1 MPVDFLTTEREE
13 SYGRYVA
20 EPSPADLARFFHL
33 DDADRAVLADRRGDH
48 NRLGFGLQLCTL
60 RYLGVFLDDPTA
72 VPPGVAAAL
81 AAQLG
86 VADLVCLDR
95 YRVGETRWDHAIE
108 IRRRYGY
115 RAFEE
120 QPGHLRLV
128 RWLYARAW
136 LGEERP
142 SALFEAAVARL
153 MARKIILPG
162 VSVLERLV
170 ARVRDRAAARL
181 WRRLAMAPDPAQ
193 RAALER
199 LLLVTEEGRQTPLDR
214 LRRGPTTVS
223 SVTLVAAV
231 RRLEEIR
238 AVGVGGLD
246 LAGVPPGRVRALAR
260 YALAARAQA
269 VSRMPD
275 DRRVAALLAAA
286 RVLEVAAHDDVVD
299 VLDTLIDDL
308 IDGAARVGK
317 RERLRTLRDLD
328 AAALLLRDVALIV
341 RDPRYRDADLRDAIG
356 EQHGD
361 GEIDLA
367 VATVSALT
375 RSPDD
380 HYQRELMDTYP
391 TIRRFLP
398 AALRALTF
406 HGTAASVPLREAL
419 DFLRALDGPHPPDV
433 VEAPLAVV
441 PPTWRDRVVG
451 VPYRIDR
458 TAYTAGVLE
467 QFRAAL
473 RRRDLYIAPSERW
486 ADPRAKLLSGPAWE
500 ASRPQVCRALGHE
513 LDPTAEL
520 AALGRR
526 LDDAYRRTAANLD
539 GNTAVRIERQGGRDT
554 LVLSP
559 LDKLDE
565 PPSLRRLRAE
575 VDVRLPHLDLPEL
588 LLEIHGVT
596 GFADAFTHLSEG
608 NARAEGL
615 ATSVCAVLLADACN
629 IGLRAVARPDVPAL
643 TLDRLAWVR
652 QNYVREETLA
662 AANARLVDYHA
673 TLPLA
678 KAWGGGEVASVDGLR
693 FRVPVKTLN
702 AGTNPKYFGWDRGAT
717 WLNAASDMA
726 TGLGGEVVAGTL
738 RDSGRI
744 LDVILGQHTS
754 VHPVEVMADTA
765 AYSDIVFSLFAL
777 LGLRFSPRLA
787 DIGEARFWRIDPRA
801 HYGGLN
807 GIARQRIRTD
817 LIAQHWDDLLRMAG
831 SLQTGTVSASEMMRT
846 LQSDGR
852 YSALG
857 RAAAEYGRIA
867 KTLYLL
873 EYIDDAGYRRRVLV
887 QLNRQEERHR
897 VARAVFYGQKGELRQ
912 HYQDGQEDQLGAL
925 GLVVNA
931 LVLWNTRYTQR
942 VIDDLQG
949 QGWEIEPADLARL
962 SPLGFEHITI
972 LGRYQFAVPA
982 SVLRGEF
989 RPLRTPDGTD
999 RHAGRDA

>member
-1 MPVDFLTTEREE
+1 
-13 SYGRYVA
+13 
-20 EPSPADLARFFHL
+20 
-33 DDADRAVLADRRGDH
+33 
-48 NRLGFGLQLCTL
+48 
-60 RYLGVFLDDPTA
+60 
-72 VPPGVAAAL
+72 
-81 AAQLG
+81 
-86 VADLVCLDR
+86 
-95 YRVGETRWDHAIE
+95 
-108 IRRRYGY
+108 
-115 RAFEE
+115 
-120 QPGHLRLV
+120 V

-142 SALFEAAVARL
+142 TALFEAAVARL

-181 WRRLAMAPDPAQ
+181 WRRLARAPDSTQ

-199 LLLVTEEGRQTPLDR
+199 LLLSTEEGRQTPLDR

-341 RDPRYRDADLRDAIG
+341 RDPRYRDADLRDAIAD
-356 EQHGD
+356 QHGD

-367 VATVSALT
+367 MATVSALT

-406 HGTAASVPLREAL
+406 HGTAASIPLREAL
-419 DFLRALDGPHPPDV
+419 DVLRALDGPHPPDV

-441 PPTWRDRVVG
+441 PPAWRDRVVG

-458 TAYTAGVLE
+458 TAYTACVLE
-467 QFRAAL
+467 QVRAAL

-717 WLNAASDMA
+717 WLNASSDMA

-744 LDVILGQHTS
+744 LDVILGQHTG

-765 AYSDIVFSLFAL
+765 AYAVMWTHAGQTRSLRGTRHGKEASRCASNACASRAAVRSLWCCSMTTTGRSRPCRGSSATSPRATTRRTPCRPMPTTCSTSCASSRGAVAPSRISRRRSRWTSSPTCARCPAGDMRNAL
-777 LGLRFSPRLA
+777 ASPCVRPRTASPPSACRPPRSTASSPPFRPSTNISSSRGNWTATTPCRLSTTRQPPVSPTATDPPWAAQAGNVPSVASSGSRRFSVSR
-787 DIGEARFWRIDPRA
+787 AR
-801 HYGGLN
+801 
-807 GIARQRIRTD
+807 
-817 LIAQHWDDLLRMAG
+817 
-831 SLQTGTVSASEMMRT
+831 
-846 LQSDGR
+846 
-852 YSALG
+852 
-857 RAAAEYGRIA
+857 
-867 KTLYLL
+867 
-873 EYIDDAGYRRRVLV
+873 
-887 QLNRQEERHR
+887 
-897 VARAVFYGQKGELRQ
+897 
-912 HYQDGQEDQLGAL
+912 
-925 GLVVNA
+925 
-931 LVLWNTRYTQR
+931 
-942 VIDDLQG
+942 
-949 QGWEIEPADLARL
+949 
-962 SPLGFEHITI
+962 
-972 LGRYQFAVPA
+972 
-982 SVLRGEF
+982 
-989 RPLRTPDGTD
+989 
-999 RHAGRDA
+999 